1 MDKCCRDH
9 SGPYKEKRAC
19 YMYIHPCVHTFFCLQ
34 APVSPSAS
42 IVAGTNLL
50 RTLAP
55 QPDAADTRL
64 ILQAQLPNANP
75 PRMYLEFV
83 KG

>member
-1 MDKCCRDH
+1 MCT
-9 SGPYKEKRAC
+9 
-19 YMYIHPCVHTFFCLQ
+19 YMCFFLQ
-34 APVSPSAS
+34 IPVSPSAS

-55 QPDAADTRL
+55 QPNAADTRL

>member
-1 MDKCCRDH
+1 MCT
-9 SGPYKEKRAC
+9 
-19 YMYIHPCVHTFFCLQ
+19 YMCFFLQ
-34 APVSPSAS
+34 IPINPSAS

-55 QPDAADTRL
+55 QPNAADTRL
-64 ILQAQLPNANP
+64 ILQEQLPNADP